1 MIFLWFPTPASKLAK
16 KPWPRFSTSSW
27 RNWKMTCGSAVRPGR
42 LGQASEE
49 HLPIAKSE
57 GIVWYYGW
65 PIIALLTLH
74 LHELVETTRN
84 HQNIWVNYNDF
95 TVLPNP
101 GIMVNKGNHPQMAQQ
116 FRLMKYYNWPRILW
130 MEEIL
135 HQLIVGLSMFTLLFQ
150 GFQPSFWWCR
160 ISQPSTVAW
169 YWYSNIN
176 WGSNHVK
183 PLLMMVM
190 LIPKCFT
197 CQGRFFWRV
206 TC

>member
-101 GIMVNKGNHPQMAQQ
+101 GIMVNKGNHPQMAAS
-116 FRLMKYYNWPRILW
+116 FRLVKYYNSPRWIDNP
-130 MEEIL
+130 
-135 HQLIVGLSMFTLLFQ
+135 QLQTNQLGLAPWSSGTFFVTVQYKLAPICPPTVD
-150 GFQPSFWWCR
+150 GNRFW
-160 ISQPSTVAW
+160 T
-169 YWYSNIN
+169 NIF
-176 WGSNHVK
+176 
-183 PLLMMVM
+183 
-190 LIPKCFT
+190 LIPIEHGHGNSWFT
-197 CQGRFFWRV
+197 H
-206 TC
+206 